1 MPDTTAPRASTGTH
15 TVQAVVNYTGP
26 MSEMPRYHANDHSR
40 DVHVLD
46 PRTVQ
51 ITDARV
57 RPDAP
62 SLDREGVALCAHRS
76 RVADY
81 LDAEELERVYVPE
94 ICALL
99 RAATGARA
107 VRVVSTP
114 VVRFGERSPMVGKLN
129 NSFPAR
135 FVHIDYS
142 DARGQATAEQ
152 QFAATPDR
160 PAQLGRFV
168 HYNVWRVL
176 TPPPQD
182 IPLALCDARTIQRSD
197 LIAARAVFDLPGV
210 PERTAESLV
219 LRYSPAHRWLYFR
232 DMIPQEALI
241 FVTNESDPARP
252 HHVAHTAFDDPS
264 CPADAVP
271 RSSIEI
277 RAVAYF

>member
-1 MPDTTAPRASTGTH
+1 MLHAAAPTASTAAH

-46 PRTVQ
+46 PHRVE
-51 ITDARV
+51 ILDARV
-57 RPDAP
+57 GSDAP

-76 RVADY
+76 RVTDF
-81 LDAEELERVYVPE
+81 LDSEELERVYVPE

-99 RAATGARA
+99 RAATGALA

-114 VVRFGERSPMVGKLN
+114 FVRFGERSPMIGKLN
-129 NSFPAR
+129 NSYPAR

-142 DARGQATAEQ
+142 DARGKATAEQ
-152 QFAATPDR
+152 QFAATPDH
-160 PAQLGRFV
+160 PPQLGRFV

-182 IPLALCDARTIQRSD
+182 IPLALCDARTIEPRD
-197 LIAARAVFDLPGV
+197 LVAARAVFDLPGV

-264 CPADAVP
+264 CPADVVP

-277 RAVAYF
+277 RAVGYF